1 MSFYALPC
9 FSGRPICQLAHH
21 RGCFLLIISVLLFH
35 GTLQSGEGPRLI
47 EVRDSVQAWSGR
59 LLAKDDKYSWIMTET
74 GGVWQL
80 ETAKLTGFRVIADEF
95 RTVTPAKLY
104 SKLRAEVPEEYEVA
118 QSARFIV
125 AAGSGRA
132 STYAAYLERIYRD
145 VVHFYQSHGVEVS
158 EPTVPMAVLLFSD
171 QYEFR
176 AYCERD
182 NTRWSDD
189 LRGYYSL
196 QTNRVAL
203 FDDRST
209 DWSSAETVEET
220 ASRQPA
226 HLQGLTETAARSLSK
241 VSPRTLDTLVHE
253 VVHQIGYNTGV
264 HSRFGRNP
272 QWLVE
277 GLAMH
282 LETPDSRTR
291 RGHSRSETATPINAE
306 RLAWFRDEY
315 TSRQAAGDLAGL
327 IASEDLFT
335 SSPFDAYSL
344 SWALTSFLGSE
355 NSGERRKQFADYLAL
370 LKTRD
375 SMEPYSAEDRLLDFQ
390 QCFGDIALLEVELW
404 RHVESL
410 ETAKGDILLY
420 TANDR
425 D

>member
-1 MSFYALPC
+1 MSFCSLPC
-9 FSGRPICQLAHH
+9 FSGRPLCQLAHN
-21 RGCFLLIISVLLFH
+21 RGCLLLIISVLLFH
-35 GTLQSGEGPRLI
+35 GTLQAGEGPRLI

-80 ETAKLTGFRVIADEF
+80 ETSKLTGFRVLADEF

-145 VVHFYQSHGVEVS
+145 VVHFYQSHGVAVT

-203 FDDRST
+203 FDDRT
-209 DWSSAETVEET
+209 TAWSSEEPMDNP

-226 HLQGLTETAARSLSK
+226 HLRGLPETAARSLSK

-253 VVHQIGYNTGV
+253 VVHQISYNTGV

-282 LETPDSRTR
+282 LETPD
-291 RGHSRSETATPINAE
+291 
-306 RLAWFRDEY
+306 
-315 TSRQAAGDLAGL
+315 
-327 IASEDLFT
+327 
-335 SSPFDAYSL
+335 
-344 SWALTSFLGSE
+344 
-355 NSGERRKQFADYLAL
+355 
-370 LKTRD
+370 
-375 SMEPYSAEDRLLDFQ
+375 
-390 QCFGDIALLEVELW
+390 
-404 RHVESL
+404 
-410 ETAKGDILLY
+410 
-420 TANDR
+420 
-425 D
+425 